1 MVRVEKNSIYKVVLI
16 GAHGGMGRCLSRHM
30 HQQGMQVSGFDQPL
44 VPEEIGSKLVVA
56 DLVLLAVPIGAMP
69 DVLEKIGPSL
79 HPATILAD
87 ICSVKERP
95 LQLMLQAHSGPVVGT
110 HPLFGPYP
118 EPETELKVAV
128 IPGREQAACNAV
140 HNFFRHLGFISF
152 STTAKI
158 HDQAMAKIQSLNFV
172 TTISY
177 LAAVAQDQ
185 DVMEFITPSFQRRL
199 QAAQKML
206 TQDGTLFQ
214 TMFEANP
221 YSQDAVRHFRRFLN
235 LAAAGDMDLLQDM
248 AAWWWRAETTG
259 EKL

>member
-1 MVRVEKNSIYKVVLI
+1 MVTAMNDSIDKVGLI
-16 GAHGGMGRCLSRHM
+16 GAHGGMGRCLSRYM
-30 HQQGMQVSGFDQPL
+30 HQPGIQVSGFDQPL
-44 VPEEIGSKLVVA
+44 VREEMATVLAEA

-69 DVLEKIGPSL
+69 DVLEKVVPCL
-79 HPATILAD
+79 RPATILAD

-95 LQLMLQAHSGPVVGT
+95 LQLMLQAHAGPVVGT
-110 HPLFGPYP
+110 HPLFGPQP
-118 EPETELKVAV
+118 DPETELKMAI
-128 IPGREQAACNAV
+128 IPGREQNACNAV
-140 HNFFRHLGFISF
+140 HDFFQHLGFGPF
-152 STTAKI
+152 FTTARV

-185 DVMEFITPSFQRRL
+185 GLMEFITPSFQRRL

-206 TQDGTLFQ
+206 TQDGALFQ
-214 TMFEANP
+214 TLFEANP

-248 AAWWWRAETTG
+248 AAWWWRAENNG